1 MLILNDD
8 KNFKRQLIPNSTSSK
23 ASRTIGPSSEAD
35 VAKNGLDKI
44 RRILMTV
51 ADPVAAMKEI
61 QAQASDDL
69 IALQAF
75 QALDASLPLSCFV
88 FFQFVF
94 LVYFLFNG
102 C

>member
-75 QALDASLPLSCFV
+75 QGLDASLPLSCFV

-94 LVYFLFNG
+94 FGLLFI
-102 C
+102 

>member
-75 QALDASLPLSCFV
+75 QWNDFHGMPGKIVSDIRWCFFLASI
-88 FFQFVF
+88 
-94 LVYFLFNG
+94 
-102 C
+102 